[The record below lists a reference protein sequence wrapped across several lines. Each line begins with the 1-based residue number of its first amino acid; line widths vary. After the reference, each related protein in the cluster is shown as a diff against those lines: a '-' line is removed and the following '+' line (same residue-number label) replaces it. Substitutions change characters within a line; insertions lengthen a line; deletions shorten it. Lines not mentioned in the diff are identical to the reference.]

1 LSNEPSVLPSER
13 TIVFLVGAIQFVN
26 ILDFMM
32 VMPLGPDFAKALG
45 IASSHLGIIG
55 GAYTAAAAVS
65 GIIAARFL
73 DRFDRRS
80 ALAVAML
87 GLVVGTASGALANG
101 FHALVVARI
110 LAGAFGGPAT
120 SLSLSIIA
128 DVVPPARRGRAMGA
142 VMGAFSMASV
152 LGVPLG
158 LWLARIGGW
167 QVPFLVVAGF
177 GVVVGLFALR
187 AMPSLR
193 GHIRAVGSRQLNLG
207 SLLADRTIQLSLT
220 MVSLVMLT
228 AFLIIPNIS
237 AFLQKNFAYPRAGIE
252 LLYMIGGAISFVVL
266 RLAGRAIDRFGAA
279 RVSILGTVMLVA
291 VLTFGFVVPETMGS
305 TGVMVMFVGFMVAMS
320 IRNVCMGSLS
330 TRVPR
335 TPDERAGYM
344 SLQSTAQH
352 ISSSLG
358 AFASSRLLADGPGG
372 RLVGMP
378 RLALV
383 SVALAPTL
391 PPLLAAIGRRVR
403 AREASALPATAKPPA
418 AA

>member
-1 LSNEPSVLPSER
+1 MAARPMPSER

-32 VMPLGPDFAKALG
+32 VMPLGPDFARALA
-45 IASSHLGIIG
+45 IPSSHLGIIG
-55 GAYTAAAAVS
+55 GAYTASAAVA
-65 GIIAARFL
+65 GILAARFL

-87 GLVVGTASGALANG
+87 GLVVGTASGALARG
-101 FHALVVARI
+101 LHALVIARVI
-110 LAGAFGGPAT
+110 AGAFGGPAT

-158 LWLARIGGW
+158 LWLARLGGW
-167 QVPFLVVAGF
+167 QMPFLVVAGF
-177 GVVVGLFALR
+177 GVIVGLSALK

-193 GHIRAVGSRQLNLG
+193 GHITQRHDL
-207 SLLADRTIQLSLT
+207 SLLALLSDGTIRLSLL

-228 AFLIIPNIS
+228 AFLVIPNIS
-237 AFLQKNFAYPRAGIE
+237 AFLQKNLDYPRAGIE
-252 LLYMIGGAISFVVL
+252 VLYMIGGAVSFVVL

-279 RVSILGTVMLVA
+279 RVSIVGTVALVA
-291 VLTFGFVVPETMGS
+291 VLYFGFVAPDTMGG
-305 TGVMVMFVGFMVAMS
+305 TGVLILFVGFMVAMS

-352 ISSSLG
+352 ISSSVG
-358 AFASSRLLADGPGG
+358 AFASSRLLTDGPGG

-378 RLALV
+378 RLAMV
-383 SVALAPTL
+383 SVALAPAL

-403 AREASALPATAKPPA
+403 AREAIPPVDATPPA
-418 AA
+418 VA

>member
-1 LSNEPSVLPSER
+1 MPSER

-32 VMPLGPDFAKALG
+32 VMPLGPDFARALG
-45 IASSHLGIIG
+45 IPSSHLGIIG
-55 GAYTAAAAVS
+55 GAYTAAAAVA
-65 GIIAARFL
+65 GILAARFL

-80 ALAVAML
+80 ALAVALL
-87 GLVVGTASGALANG
+87 GLVVGTASGAAARGLHSLVLAR
-101 FHALVVARI
+101 VI
-110 LAGAFGGPAT
+110 AGAFGGPAT

-142 VMGAFSMASV
+142 VMGAFSIASV

-158 LWLARIGGW
+158 LWLARLGGW

-177 GVVVGLFALR
+177 GVVVGISALK

-193 GHIRAVGSRQLNLG
+193 GHIRADGRGRDL
-207 SLLADRTIQLSLT
+207 SLLALLSDGTIRLSLT

-237 AFLQKNFAYPRAGIE
+237 AFLQKNFDYPRKGIE
-252 LLYMIGGAISFVVL
+252 VLYMIGGAVSFVVL

-279 RVSILGTVMLVA
+279 RVSVLGTAILIA
-291 VLTFGFVVPETMGS
+291 VLYFGFVAPETMGGA
-305 TGVMVMFVGFMVAMS
+305 GVLILFVGFMVGMS

-352 ISSSLG
+352 VASSLG
-358 AFASSRLLADGPGG
+358 AFASSQMLSDGPGG
-372 RLVGMP
+372 RLIGMP
-378 RLALV
+378 RLAMV

-403 AREASALPATAKPPA
+403 ARESAARPPIGATPPA